1 MKTRSPDTIWYLL
14 LPVMEKYNIDVS
26 RKYFK
31 TLLKN
36 ICNKFAKKRSEIGVI
51 TGARAEMYFDGRWE
65 SVSFDAIEELAQK
78 GTDIVFIEK
87 EGIIDELKEH
97 ADKYG
102 IAMVNSRGYLVEY
115 AHDLIDTAKSSGA
128 NIIIIT
134 DYDLSGV
141 NVAAKCGKHVHWIT
155 MDDTTLKYFGL
166 AKDKRIVVRATNT
179 KLIDH
184 IKEIM
189 QTDKR
194 FAELDIEFLKTSRIE
209 INAVIAAVGDIRFWK
224 FIVDK
229 LRELY
234 PTRNY
239 NRAIKLPSKD
249 LEDDE
254 TDLYPNAIKKLILHI
269 REVVEEV
276 VEEPEKKISSEQ
288 EKVKGFLEIEVQK
301 KKNKEIVMKVIA
313 GNDEIK
319 KIESSTNKLCESL
332 GIDLTVTDTK
342 EDTAGDDT
350 KMHSGARKKTR

>member
-14 LPVMEKYNIDVS
+14 LPVMEKYNIDVT
-26 RKYFK
+26 RKHFK

-36 ICNKFAKKRSEIGVI
+36 ICDKFGKKRSEIGVI

-115 AHDLIDTAKSSGA
+115 AHDLMNAAKSSGA

-141 NVAAKCGKHVHWIT
+141 NLASKCGKHVHWIT
-155 MDDTTLKYFGL
+155 MDDATLRYFGL
-166 AKDKRIVVRATNT
+166 AKDKRIVVMATNT
-179 KLIDH
+179 KLIEH

-189 QTDKR
+189 QTDER

-209 INAVIAAVGDIRFWK
+209 INAVIAAVGDKDFWK
-224 FIVDK
+224 FIMDK
-229 LRELY
+229 LHELY
-234 PTRNY
+234 PIRNY
-239 NRAIKLPSKD
+239 
-249 LEDDE
+249 
-254 TDLYPNAIKKLILHI
+254 
-269 REVVEEV
+269 
-276 VEEPEKKISSEQ
+276 
-288 EKVKGFLEIEVQK
+288 
-301 KKNKEIVMKVIA
+301 
-313 GNDEIK
+313 
-319 KIESSTNKLCESL
+319 
-332 GIDLTVTDTK
+332 
-342 EDTAGDDT
+342 
-350 KMHSGARKKTR
+350 

>member
-1 MKTRSPDTIWYLL
+1 MKTKSPDTIWYLL
-14 LPVMEKYNIDVS
+14 LPVMEKYHIEVS

-31 TLLKN
+31 TLLRN
-36 ICNKFAKKRSEIGVI
+36 ICDKFGKRRSEIGVI

-97 ADKYG
+97 ADKFG

-115 AHDLIDTAKSSGA
+115 AHDLMSAAKSSGA

-141 NVAAKCGKHVHWIT
+141 NLASKCGKHVHWIT
-155 MDDTTLKYFGL
+155 MDDATLQYFGL
-166 AKDKRIVVRATNT
+166 VKDKRIVVRATNT

-189 QTDKR
+189 QTDER
-194 FAELDIEFLKTSRIE
+194 FADLDIEFLKTSRIE
-209 INAVIAAVGDIRFWK
+209 INAVIAAVGDKRFWK
-224 FIVDK
+224 FIMDR
-229 LRELY
+229 LQELY
-234 PTRNY
+234 PTRDC
-239 NRAIKLPSKD
+239 NRAIRPPSKD

-276 VEEPEKKISSEQ
+276 VQEPEKKLNQS
-288 EKVKGFLEIEVQK
+288 K
-301 KKNKEIVMKVIA
+301 K
-313 GNDEIK
+313 
-319 KIESSTNKLCESL
+319 
-332 GIDLTVTDTK
+332 
-342 EDTAGDDT
+342 
-350 KMHSGARKKTR
+350 R

>member
-14 LPVMEKYNIDVS
+14 LPVMEKYHIDVS
-26 RKYFK
+26 RKHFK
-31 TLLKN
+31 TLLRK
-36 ICNKFAKKRSEIGVI
+36 ICDKFGKKRSEIGII
-51 TGARAEMYFDGRWE
+51 TGARAEMYFEGRWE

-115 AHDLIDTAKSSGA
+115 AHDLINTAKSSGA
-128 NIIIIT
+128 NIIILT

-141 NVAAKCGKHVHWIT
+141 NVASKCTKDIPWIT
-155 MDDTTLKYFGL
+155 MDDSTLQYFGL
-166 AKDKRIVVRATNT
+166 VKDKRIVVRATNT
-179 KLIDH
+179 KLIEH

-194 FAELDIEFLKTSRIE
+194 FAKLDIEFLKTSRVE
-209 INAVIAAVGDIRFWK
+209 INAVIAAVGDKRFWM
-224 FIVDK
+224 FIMDK

-239 NRAIKLPSKD
+239 NRAIRLPSKD
-249 LEDDE
+249 LEGYE
-254 TDLYPNAIKKLILHI
+254 TDLYPYAIKKLILHI
-269 REVVEEV
+269 REVVERV
-276 VEEPEKKISSEQ
+276 VQEPEKKISSEQ
-288 EKVKGFLEIEVQK
+288 EKVKGFLEVEVQK
-301 KKNKEIVMKVIA
+301 KKNKEIIMEVIA

-319 KIESSTNKLCESL
+319 NIESSATKLCESL
-332 GIDLTVTDTK
+332 GIDLTETD
-342 EDTAGDDT
+342 
-350 KMHSGARKKTR
+350 